1 MGRTCDWE
9 DFTSHGEAEDTF
21 ASQKRQE
28 AMNAIGEADRGEDEV
43 WGRDAIMED
52 P

>member
-1 MGRTCDWE
+1 MRV
-9 DFTSHGEAEDTF
+9 SGEAEDTF
-21 ASQKRQE
+21 ASQKIQE
-28 AMNAIGEADRGEDEV
+28 SLDAGGEADVGEDEV